1 MSGASAARKLE
12 SNESIGY
19 DLSRFD
25 RRLRVRQA
33 IENEQAATGVRV
45 TARTKAR
52 SETKAK
58 ARSVRLPAMVTI
70 ALSAVV
76 VLAVM
81 FLTVLNYVELNE
93 LSIARANMQNE
104 LSELKNA
111 EAKLQIEYDRGL
123 NSRELEEQASAL
135 GMVMP
140 ASDQITYIGISKA
153 DHAEIYGGSDSD
165 SDFLTSVKTFFLA
178 AVDFLN

>member
-45 TARTKAR
+45 TARTQAR
-52 SETKAK
+52 SETK